1 MRVVMRID
9 IDVPDGMSGDY
20 EVSTFTVSEEAA
32 EFENLG
38 AAIGHSSRYIDAG
51 TYKKL
56 TQLGEV
62 VMSNTPAEIDDHR
75 PLFFR
80 VKIKKPETVLLNGLG
95 LGVAL
100 KEILK
105 SETIKRVWVIE
116 KSHDVIKLVG
126 PTYVRDPRVTIIEAD
141 AFTYKPSKG
150 VRYGAVWHDIWN
162 TICEDNLPEMK
173 TLHRKYGR
181 RCDWQGSWG
190 RELCRERSRR

>member
-1 MRVVMRID
+1 MRID

-20 EVSTFTVSEEAA
+20 EVSTFTVSKEEA
-32 EFENLG
+32 EFENLR

-56 TQLGEV
+56 SQLGEV

-75 PLFFR
+75 PLFYQ
-80 VKIKKPETVLLNGLG
+80 VKIKKTETVLINGLG

-105 SETIKRVWVIE
+105 SETLKKVWIIE
-116 KSHDVIKLVG
+116 KSPDVIKLVG
-126 PTYVRDPRVTIIEAD
+126 PTYVKDPRVTIIEAD
-141 AFTYKPSKG
+141 AFTYKPPRG

-162 TICEDNLPEMK
+162 SICGDNLPEM
-173 TLHRKYGR
+173 TRLHRKYGK
-181 RCDWQGSWG
+181 RCDWQGSWC
-190 RELCRERSRR
+190 RELCRR